1 MTKGLLVLNI
11 VLLLAVGVL
20 FFLFFN
26 SNDRTGDPIIKRP
39 GIDTAAAWE
48 HTPVAYFEM
57 DSIEANFIEFK
68 RMQDSVIKKEQLKND
83 SINYLRSYFQDYMQ
97 KMQTHFD
104 KGSQHEKDSINFLL
118 SQLDADIKN
127 RIAVLN
133 QNYQAEY
140 VSKQQDIIMQIKNYC
155 KEFNKNKKYSYIIA
169 KEPGLF
175 YYTDNAY
182 NITPELVKGLN
193 EYYRKKKKN

>member
-193 EYYRKKKKN
+193 EYYGKKKKN